1 MCRRVGEPS
10 RASRA
15 RAAVGSPPGQ
25 CRQSNYPS
33 ASFSSFSHCLSLF
46 LLFSPSRSLSPSRDA
61 FGHIVSVL
69 LSFSLFLSPSPF
81 VSSFSPSCPTL
92 FSSSSYSR
100 TILLVSLTVSSLVH
114 LTSPLPPGGLLSST
128 RPLGGAKSLR
138 ALSSRPSFSPFPS
151 SVHLHAR
158 ACCKSIKKFILRV
171 NVTERFLILLRNC
184 QGAEKRARADSH
196 CAVTAN
202 IGCIFS
208 LSFSFSESDK
218 QSKKKQWHGAGW
230 RESRKEI

>member
-33 ASFSSFSHCLSLF
+33 ASFSPFSHCLSLSTF
-46 LLFSPSRSLSPSRDA
+46 LSVSLALALSRCLRSHRVSPSLLFPLS
-61 FGHIVSVL
+61 
-69 LSFSLFLSPSPF
+69 LSFSLRLFLLSILSY
-81 VSSFSPSCPTL
+81 SLL
-92 FSSSSYSR
+92 FLFSYSR

-114 LTSPLPPGGLLSST
+114 LTSRSPLPPGGLLSST
-128 RPLGGAKSLR
+128 RPLGAKSLR

-158 ACCKSIKKFILRV
+158 ACCKSIKKFILRA

-184 QGAEKRARADSH
+184 QRAEKRARGLALRSNRKYRLH
-196 CAVTAN
+196 L
-202 IGCIFS
+202 FS
-208 LSFSFSESDK
+208 LSFFL
-218 QSKKKQWHGAGW
+218 
-230 RESRKEI
+230 

>member
-1 MCRRVGEPS
+1 MSRVERVERERLSGRRRVNVARVITPLPPS
-10 RASRA
+10 PLSLT
-15 RAAVGSPPGQ
+15 V
-25 CRQSNYPS
+25 
-33 ASFSSFSHCLSLF
+33 SLF

-69 LSFSLFLSPSPF
+69 LSFSLFLSPSPY

-114 LTSPLPPGGLLSST
+114 LTSRSPLPPGGLLSST
-128 RPLGGAKSLR
+128 RPLGAKSLR

-158 ACCKSIKKFILRV
+158 ARV
-171 NVTERFLILLRNC
+171 VSQLKN
-184 QGAEKRARADSH
+184 
-196 CAVTAN
+196 
-202 IGCIFS
+202 
-208 LSFSFSESDK
+208 SFSE
-218 QSKKKQWHGAGW
+218 
-230 RESRKEI
+230 RMLRKGF

>member
-1 MCRRVGEPS
+1 MSRVERAERERLSGRRRVNVARVITPLPPS
-10 RASRA
+10 PL
-15 RAAVGSPPGQ
+15 SPTV
-25 CRQSNYPS
+25 
-33 ASFSSFSHCLSLF
+33 SLF

-69 LSFSLFLSPSPF
+69 LSFSLFLSHSPF

-128 RPLGGAKSLR
+128 RPLEGAKSLR

-158 ACCKSIKKFILRV
+158 ACCKSIKKIHSPSECYGKVFNPAKKLPGSG
-171 NVTERFLILLRNC
+171 E
-184 QGAEKRARADSH
+184 ARARGFALRSNRKYRLH
-196 CAVTAN
+196 L
-202 IGCIFS
+202 FS
-208 LSFSFSESDK
+208 LSFFL
-218 QSKKKQWHGAGW
+218 
-230 RESRKEI
+230 